1 LSVVVIGLN
10 HRTVPLELL
19 ERTTVTAEALPKAL
33 HDLIGRPNVN
43 EVVLLST
50 CNRTEVYAVAERFHP
65 AFADIRDFLC
75 DLAHL
80 GPEDLQAH
88 LYSQH
93 DVAAVAHLFS
103 VAAGLESAVLGEHEI
118 LGQVRSAWSVAQQEQ
133 TARSTLNQLFRHAL
147 ETGKRARTETGI
159 ARSTASVSYAAVEM
173 ATERFGS
180 LAGAR
185 VLVVGAG
192 EMGEGI
198 VAALSRTGLGD
209 VVVVNR
215 TFERARELA
224 QRVGGRARPFS
235 DLADALADADVLLTS
250 TGAGAIVIEAD
261 VVERATAGRPMLV
274 VDVAVPRDVDAAVAE
289 LPGVTLLDL
298 DDLRDWAARGIAER
312 AAEAAKVGHI
322 VAEEVGRYAEEIA
335 ARQAAPLVAQLH
347 EHADGIRRGELER
360 FGAKL
365 AGLDD
370 RQRATVEALTR
381 AIVAKLVHEPTT
393 SLKRDA
399 GTPRGERNADAVRD
413 LFDLT

>member
-1 LSVVVIGLN
+1 LSIVVIGLN

-19 ERTTVTAEALPKAL
+19 ERTTVTAAALPKAL
-33 HDLIGRPNVN
+33 HDLISRPNIN

-65 AFADIRDFLC
+65 AYSDIRDFLC
-75 DLAHL
+75 DLAHMA
-80 GPEDLQAH
+80 PEDLQPH

-118 LGQVRSAWSVAQQEQ
+118 LGQVRSAWSVAQSEG
-133 TARSTLNQLFRHAL
+133 TARSSLNQLFRHAL

-173 ATERFGS
+173 ATERFGP

-198 VAALSRTGLGD
+198 VTALARTGIGD

-215 TFERARELA
+215 TYQRAVELA
-224 QRVGGRARPFS
+224 ERVGGRARPFS
-235 DLADALADADVLLTS
+235 ALADALADADVLLTS
-250 TGAGAIVIEAD
+250 TGSGSIVIETD
-261 VVERATAGRPMLV
+261 VVERATAGRPLLV
-274 VDVAVPRDVDAAVAE
+274 VDVAVPRDVDAAVAD

-298 DDLRDWAARGIAER
+298 DDLRDWAARGVAER

-322 VAEEVGRYAEEIA
+322 VAEEVGRYGEEA
-335 ARQAAPLVAQLH
+335 TARQAAPLVAQLH
-347 EHADGIRRGELER
+347 EMADGVRQNELER
-360 FGAKL
+360 FARKL
-365 AGLDD
+365 ATLDESE
-370 RQRATVEALTR
+370 RSTVEALTK
-381 AIVAKLVHEPTT
+381 AIVAKLMHEPTT